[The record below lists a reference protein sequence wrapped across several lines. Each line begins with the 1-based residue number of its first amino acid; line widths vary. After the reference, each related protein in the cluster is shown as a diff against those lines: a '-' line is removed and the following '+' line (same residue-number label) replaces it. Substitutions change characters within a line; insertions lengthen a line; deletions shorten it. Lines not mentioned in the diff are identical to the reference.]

1 MVSNLMDTFS
11 EKEIYLLTLLINKVN
26 DDTFVNYWFEK
37 EVVYELIKD
46 FSLDESS
53 IDSLIYKKIIKGELI
68 KRCRKCHEDFSVC
81 ECEEKDID
89 IKEYLT
95 INLEKF
101 IEYFVN
107 TFVQDYKIELEKIE
121 ENDALKCSFCVIGR
135 ETKLQINFRKFQDE
149 LSNNIRTENK
159 LIISVMPLDTNYD
172 NCTIFEWHEI
182 LDKDNINKLKI
193 KLEDLNKNFTS
204 KDFYYLDIGDDCSVE
219 DVENIRTILRKY
231 LINKGY
237 KNYTENM
244 KYRPE
249 YVEYNFPIDKIKEC
263 FILNDSKILVFKPS
277 EKEIS
282 IAYFKNHIIGEDEK
296 THEALYKFDYF
307 MKKRVEK
314 LRHIRFS
321 ETKSDKMQKFIE
333 LFGPAINVFVLIL
346 SIFSNNDVF
355 KNIVSAFEGGKVWFL
370 YAYIIVNLVSLIFI
384 IIYSIIPAF
393 FKIIF
398 RWDYGLNKIK

>member
-1 MVSNLMDTFS
+1 MVSNLMDTFN

-26 DDTFVNYWFEK
+26 NDTIADYWFER
-37 EVVYELIKD
+37 ELVDELTKD
-46 FSLDESS
+46 FNLDINI
-53 IDSLIYKKIIKGELI
+53 IDSLIYKKVIKSDVI
-68 KRCRKCHEDFSVC
+68 KRCEKCNEDLNVC
-81 ECEEKDID
+81 ECEEQVID
-89 IKEYLT
+89 TKEYIA

-107 TFVQDYKIELEKIE
+107 TFVQYYKIEIEKIE
-121 ENDALKCSFCVIGR
+121 QIDAVQSTFCVIGR
-135 ETKLQINFRKFQDE
+135 ETKLQINFKKFQHE
-149 LSNNIRTENK
+149 LSKNIKTENK
-159 LIISVMPLDTNYD
+159 LIISVMPLDDNYD
-172 NCTIFEWHEI
+172 NSTIFEWHEI

-231 LINKGY
+231 LINNGY
-237 KNYTENM
+237 KNYTENI

-263 FILNDSKILVFKPS
+263 FIFNDSKILVFKPS

-282 IAYFKNHIIGEDEK
+282 IAYFKNHIIGDDEK
-296 THEALYKFDYF
+296 THELLYKFDHF
-307 MKKRVEK
+307 MKNRVER

-333 LFGPAINVFVLIL
+333 LCGPAINIFVLIL
-346 SIFSNNDVF
+346 SIFSNNDIF
-355 KNIVSAFEGGKVWFL
+355 KNIVSAFKGGKEWFL
-370 YAYIIVNLVSLIFI
+370 YIYIIINLVSLIFI
-384 IIYSIIPAF
+384 IIYSILPAF
-393 FKIIF
+393 SKIIF